1 MKRTI
6 RLLVVACAAAGILA
20 QAAEAHQPVP
30 ADLVPPAG
38 NEAYLSGHA
47 VGVQIYSC
55 NGSAWALVAPRA
67 NLYDRRGKLIATH
80 FAGPTWQTK
89 DGSAVVGKREKNVN
103 VDPTAIDWL
112 LLSAALTTPAG
123 SARRRTSS
131 GSTPRAASRPLA
143 AATPAPA
150 ARRSRSRTRPTT
162 CSSRRGAAATG
173 VWTDAAA
180 LR

>member
-20 QAAEAHQPVP
+20 QAAEAQQPVP
-30 ADLVPPAG
+30 ADLIPPAG

-67 NLYDRRGKLIATH
+67 NLYDHRGKLIATH

-103 VDPTAIDWL
+103 VDRTAIDWL
-112 LLSAALTTPAG
+112 LLSAASTTPGRLGATTYIQRIHTSGGVAPAG
-123 SARRRTSS
+123 ACDAGTSGATVEVPYTADYVFFKARRGCHGR
-131 GSTPRAASRPLA
+131 L
-143 AATPAPA
+143 
-150 ARRSRSRTRPTT
+150 
-162 CSSRRGAAATG
+162 
-173 VWTDAAA
+173 D
-180 LR
+180 

>member
-1 MKRTI
+1 MKG
-6 RLLVVACAAAGILA
+6 LILTALIATGALASSA
-20 QAAEAHQPVP
+20 QASVP
-30 ADLVPPAG
+30 TDIKVPEG
-38 NEAYLSGHA
+38 NKAFLEAYA

-112 LLSAALTTPAG
+112 LLSAASTTPGRLGATTYIQRIHTTGGVAPADGCDAG
-123 SARRRTSS
+123 TSGATVEVPYTADYVFFKARRGCHGR
-131 GSTPRAASRPLA
+131 L
-143 AATPAPA
+143 
-150 ARRSRSRTRPTT
+150 
-162 CSSRRGAAATG
+162 
-173 VWTDAAA
+173 D
-180 LR
+180 

>member
-55 NGSAWALVAPRA
+55 NGTAWALVAPRA

-89 DGSAVVGKREKNVN
+89 DGSSVVGKREKNVN

-112 LLSAALTTPAG
+112 LLSAASTTPGQLGKTTYIQRIHTTGGLAPAG
-123 SARRRTSS
+123 GCDASTSGATVEVPYTADYVFFKARRACHGR
-131 GSTPRAASRPLA
+131 L
-143 AATPAPA
+143 
-150 ARRSRSRTRPTT
+150 
-162 CSSRRGAAATG
+162 
-173 VWTDAAA
+173 D
-180 LR
+180 